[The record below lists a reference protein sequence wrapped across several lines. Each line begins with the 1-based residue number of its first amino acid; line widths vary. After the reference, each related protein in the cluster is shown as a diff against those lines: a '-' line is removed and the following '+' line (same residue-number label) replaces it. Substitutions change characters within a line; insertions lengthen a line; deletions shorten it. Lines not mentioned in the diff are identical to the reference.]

1 MPLGETEAATCRT
14 MKESRYLFRYFG
26 VCAQRAEVSRFR
38 CAYRCRYKA
47 VEPSPRGSAAP
58 NRRHR
63 ARMAALEL
71 ATASSDS
78 GLDATRDR
86 TCSYSSVVRR
96 HRCDHRPHHGQ
107 PTSVRDCI
115 QRERSKSVR
124 LPSNTRYVHRRV
136 DREQTVGT
144 HSMRGIETEMGPAST
159 GPFPCLKSVVGRGLS
174 TSRTLCSV
182 SFSCLIRVTGNISM
196 FRFHPCVVRW

>member
-1 MPLGETEAATCRT
+1 MILGSYPRKCRTFVDPRQGEGLGTGCATPDSVGGSVPLGETEAATCRT

-107 PTSVRDCI
+107 PTSVRDCV

-124 LPSNTRYVHRRV
+124 LPSNTRYV
-136 DREQTVGT
+136 
-144 HSMRGIETEMGPAST
+144 SST
-159 GPFPCLKSVVGRGLS
+159 R
-174 TSRTLCSV
+174 
-182 SFSCLIRVTGNISM
+182 
-196 FRFHPCVVRW
+196 

>member
-1 MPLGETEAATCRT
+1 

-26 VCAQRAEVSRFR
+26 VCAQRADVSRFR

-107 PTSVRDCI
+107 PTSVRDCV

-124 LPSNTRYVHRRV
+124 LPSNTRYVSSTRRPGA
-136 DREQTVGT
+136 DRRYPLNARNRNGN
-144 HSMRGIETEMGPAST
+144 GPRKCGAH
-159 GPFPCLKSVVGRGLS
+159 FLCLKSVVGRGLS

-196 FRFHPCVVRW
+196 FRFHPCVLRW